1 MEKEDN
7 TAVLLSVISAISDE
21 LDCCY
26 LFMLFSAFLEISI
39 FYSAVRYKCYFI
51 FVISKVLFT
60 IIMPLSFLI
69 FYKNLLCKIFITKK

>member
-26 LFMLFSAFLEISI
+26 LFMLFSAFLKYL
-39 FYSAVRYKCYFI
+39 FFTQQY
-51 FVISKVLFT
+51 VISVT
-60 IIMPLSFLI
+60 LSS
-69 FYKNLLCKIFITKK
+69 